1 LKTSVSTL
9 RTWMSCPLKAKFKY
23 IDGLPDPNNANA
35 AYGNCIH
42 DALEYYLNTLDV
54 EAAVERF
61 KQTWENPEL
70 LDLRIDI
77 WLPRTSYGG
86 FRESGINLIRAY
98 HEKNMWDERKLV
110 ATEHKFCV
118 PTGDHLLSGVVDFL
132 EFKKDK
138 KGERTLRIS
147 DFKTGKQP
155 YQNQLTLDIQFT
167 AYIYASL
174 QPEFWLGFDDEKYLG
189 FDDGQILFDTF
200 AGVKRSAIWVN
211 LNTGKEIDAGE
222 RDEKDF
228 LRLYRCIEEVDKAM
242 KAEVYVP
249 NISGD
254 SCNFCPYLEEC
265 CAVGPVADK
274 IIKRSN

>member
-1 LKTSVSTL
+1 MADGSNRGGIRNISQVSKKRLDLFQFVCSLAGIRTCLRGKVIATGDYAGTQMWDLSLKEKEVNFVPKKDV
-9 RTWMSCPLKAKFKY
+9 RTTVKYTGTVWCPVTK
-23 IDGLPDPNNANA
+23 N
-35 AYGNCIH
+35 
-42 DALEYYLNTLDV
+42 
-54 EAAVERF
+54 
-61 KQTWENPEL
+61 QTWFARRNG
-70 LDLRIDI
+70 
-77 WLPRTSYGG
+77 TVY
-86 FRESGINLIRAY
+86 F
-98 HEKNMWDERKLV
+98 
-110 ATEHKFCV
+110 
-118 PTGDHLLSGVVDFL
+118 TG
-132 EFKKDK
+132 
-138 KGERTLRIS
+138 
-147 DFKTGKQP
+147 
-155 YQNQLTLDIQFT
+155 NT

-228 LRLYRCIEEVDKAM
+228 LRLYRCIEQVDKAM
-242 KAEVYVP
+242 NAEVYVP